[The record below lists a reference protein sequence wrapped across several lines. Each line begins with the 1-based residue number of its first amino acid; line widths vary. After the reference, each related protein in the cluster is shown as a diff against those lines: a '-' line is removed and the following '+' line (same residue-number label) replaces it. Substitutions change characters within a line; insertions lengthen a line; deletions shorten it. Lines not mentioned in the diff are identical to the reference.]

1 MPGMVGVWSIFG
13 SGILKQDVLVSSSGA
28 DGFGDYRSQVL
39 AATNIVDLIGRS
51 VALKRSGRDYLGLCP
66 FHQEKT
72 PSFTVKP
79 DRQYFYCFGC
89 KAKGNAVDFVMQRD
103 RVTFIDALNQLGE
116 QAGIERPQGRGGP
129 SKEKAG
135 EKQLLLEAQSAACSL
150 FEKLLAHPEQGSA
163 AREYLKQRG
172 FNAESI
178 KRSQIG
184 LAPDGWEV
192 LVRSPLMKKFT
203 PELLALGGLAKRRE
217 KGDGHYDVFRNRIMF
232 PIRDE
237 NARVIAFG
245 GRVVPGSTDPAK
257 YLNSPETPLFNKSR
271 TVFGID
277 LARKKIVET
286 RTAVVV
292 EGYTDV
298 VMAHQFGAS
307 NVVSPL
313 GVGLTEQHVTILRR
327 FADRIVLLFD
337 PDNAGD
343 AAVDRVVGLFIT
355 QPIEIAIAQIDSD
368 LDPDEYL
375 LKEGLEKFE
384 KLIAAA
390 PDALAY
396 KWRQLSRRFNEDGGS
411 LTGQTK
417 AVEAYLELLSNAR
430 KSGPVDALRWGAALA
445 RVSRLTDIP
454 VERLNKRFG
463 RPPGSD
469 ARPGRAGA
477 RPTQQSAPR
486 QGSAQAPGESR
497 QRSTGPVRPVARD
510 CAERWILGI
519 LLMHPDRWHATQR
532 VVGVKDFTDEARRRL
547 AELYWAHQRDQGE
560 PVFNEFLGI
569 LGETAR
575 PAVSSPN
582 GAAPSQVDGTET
594 GEPGGSALSDLG
606 QLAVE
611 VVEEVEALEDADAML
626 AESLLFLEQDLQRR
640 NERKLLAEVRR
651 TDGQLSEQ
659 DEVALFRKIQEK
671 ARQPD
676 LRRT

>member
-1 MPGMVGVWSIFG
+1 
-13 SGILKQDVLVSSSGA
+13 VSSSGA
-28 DGFGDYRSQVL
+28 DGFSDYRSQVL

-51 VALKRSGRDYLGLCP
+51 VALKRRGRDYLGLCP

-79 DRQYFYCFGC
+79 ERQYFYCFGC

-116 QAGIERPQGRGGP
+116 QAGIERPQGRGGF

-135 EKQLLLEAQSAACSL
+135 EKQLLLEAQSAACAF
-150 FEKLLAHPEQGSA
+150 FEKLLAQPEQGLA

-172 FNAESI
+172 FSAESV
-178 KRSQIG
+178 KKFQIG
-184 LAPDGWEV
+184 LAPDGWEG
-192 LVRSPLMKKFT
+192 LVKSPLVKKFT
-203 PELLALGGLAKRRE
+203 PEVLALAGLVKRRE
-217 KGDGHYDVFRNRIMF
+217 KGDGYYDAFRNRLIF

-245 GRVVPGSTDPAK
+245 GRIMPGSTDPAK

-277 LARKKIVET
+277 LARQKIIET

-298 VMAHQFGAS
+298 VMAHQYGAS

-355 QPIEIAIAQIDSD
+355 QPVEIAIAQIDSD

-375 LKEGLEKFE
+375 VKEGLEKFE

-390 PDALAY
+390 PDALVY
-396 KWRQLSRRFNEDGGS
+396 KWRQLSQRFNRDGGS

-417 AVEAYLELLSNAR
+417 AVEAYLEVLSNAR
-430 KSGPVDALRWGAALA
+430 NSGPVDALRWGAALA

-454 VERLNKRFG
+454 VAQLNKRFG
-463 RPPGSD
+463 RPPNTSD
-469 ARPGRAGA
+469 RPGGARARPD
-477 RPTQQSAPR
+477 QQSAPR
-486 QGSAQAPGESR
+486 PGSAQAPRQGPAQWTAESRTGESGR
-497 QRSTGPVRPVARD
+497 PAAGPIRPVARD
-510 CAERWILGI
+510 TAERRILGI
-519 LLMHPDRWHATQR
+519 LLMHPDRWHAAQP
-532 VVGVKDFTDEARRRL
+532 VIGVKDFTDKARRQL
-547 AELYWAHQRDQGE
+547 AEVYWTHQRDQGE
-560 PVFNEFLGI
+560 PVFSEFLMI
-569 LGETAR
+569 LAETAG

-582 GAAPSQVDGTET
+582 APAPSGPEGPDAAEAGGPFDRLRTE
-594 GEPGGSALSDLG
+594 PALSDLR
-606 QLAVE
+606 QLAIE
-611 VVEEVEALEDADAML
+611 VVQEVEAFEDAGAVL
-626 AESLLFLEQDLQRR
+626 TESLLFLEQDLQRR
-640 NERKLLAEVRR
+640 DERKLLAEVRR
-651 TDGQLSEQ
+651 TDAQRSEQ
-659 DEVALFRKIQEK
+659 DEVALLRKIQEK

>member
-1 MPGMVGVWSIFG
+1 
-13 SGILKQDVLVSSSGA
+13 VSSSGA

-51 VALKRSGRDYLGLCP
+51 VALKRRGRDYLGLCP

-72 PSFTVKP
+72 PSFSVKP
-79 DRQYFYCFGC
+79 ERQYFYCHGC
-89 KAKGNAVDFVMQRD
+89 KVHGNAADFVMQRD
-103 RVTFIDALNQLGE
+103 RVTFIDALKQLGE
-116 QAGIERPQGRGGP
+116 QAGIERPQGRGGF

-135 EKQLLLEAQSAACSL
+135 EKQLLLEAQSAACSF
-150 FEKLLAHPEQGSA
+150 FEKLLAHPEQGLA
-163 AREYLKQRG
+163 ARTYLKERG
-172 FNAESI
+172 FNADSI
-178 KRSQIG
+178 KRFQIG

-203 PELLALGGLAKRRE
+203 PELLALGGLAKRRD
-217 KGDGHYDVFRNRIMF
+217 KGDGHYDVFRNRLMF

-245 GRVVPGSTDPAK
+245 GRRMLETDNPK
-257 YLNSPETPLFNKSR
+257 YLNSAETPLFNKSR
-271 TVFGID
+271 AVFGLD
-277 LARKKIVET
+277 LARQKIVET

-313 GVGLTEQHVTILRR
+313 GVGLTEQHVSILRR
-327 FADRIVLLFD
+327 HADRIVLLFD

-390 PDALAY
+390 PDALVY
-396 KWRQLSRRFNEDGGS
+396 KWKRLSHQFNQDGGS
-411 LTGQTK
+411 LTGQAK

-430 KSGPVDALRWGAALA
+430 KSGPVDALRWGAAIA

-454 VERLNKRFG
+454 VEQLNRRFG
-463 RPPGSD
+463 RSPHSGTWPGGAGS
-469 ARPGRAGA
+469 RAV
-477 RPTQQSAPR
+477 QQSGPR
-486 QGSAQAPGESR
+486 RGSAQAPQGAGPAPSESR
-497 QRSTGPVRPVARD
+497 QPTGPVRPVARD
-510 CAERWILGI
+510 IAERRILGI
-519 LLMHPDRWHATQR
+519 LMMHPDRWQKVQS
-532 VVGVKDFTDEARRRL
+532 VVGVNAFTNPARRRL
-547 AELYWAHQRDQGE
+547 AELYWAHQRDEGE

-569 LGETAR
+569 LAETAASR
-575 PAVSSPN
+575 SEVEGTDGAEPAGP
-582 GAAPSQVDGTET
+582 E
-594 GEPGGSALSDLG
+594 LSDLG

-611 VVEEVEALEDADAML
+611 VVEEVESLPDPDAVLSECLM
-626 AESLLFLEQDLQRR
+626 FIEQDLQRR
-640 NERKLLAEVRR
+640 VERKLLAEVRR

-659 DEVALFRKIQEK
+659 DEIALFRKIQEK